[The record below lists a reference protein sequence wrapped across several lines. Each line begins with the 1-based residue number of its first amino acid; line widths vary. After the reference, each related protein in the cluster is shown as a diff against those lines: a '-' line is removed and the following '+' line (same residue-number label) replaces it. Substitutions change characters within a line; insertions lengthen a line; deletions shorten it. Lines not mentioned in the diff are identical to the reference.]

1 MTRRTDAIAVFVIMV
16 LVIGACG
23 LSFAAAAEAATDLCG
38 PGKGWG
44 PAEVHTSASAKP
56 LLDVPALPVAFV
68 DVSEPA
74 PRWAGV
80 EGAAAAPSRV
90 VLVQPRAPRAPPLA

>member
-1 MTRRTDAIAVFVIMV
+1 MSRRTHAITVG
-16 LVIGACG
+16 LVMLLVVAACG
-23 LSFAAAAEAATDLCG
+23 VSFADVADVAMDLCG

-44 PAEVHTSASAKP
+44 PVKVDISASAKP
-56 LLDVPALPVAFV
+56 LVDVPAVPVAFV

-80 EGAAAAPSRV
+80 DGAAPAPSGV